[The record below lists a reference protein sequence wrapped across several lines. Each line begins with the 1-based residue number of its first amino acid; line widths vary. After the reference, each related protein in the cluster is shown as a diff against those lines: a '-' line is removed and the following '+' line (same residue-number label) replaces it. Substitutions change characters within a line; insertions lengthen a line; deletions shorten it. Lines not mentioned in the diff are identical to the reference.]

1 MQTKT
6 IKKLLDEK
14 MKQWVDSIENKSL
27 AKRVEDNLIVT
38 GGSIASLLLGEKV
51 NDFDVYIEDP
61 AVLEEL
67 VLYYVVPLAI
77 PNCEVFS
84 KYNRPKINILE
95 TPEGEDI
102 LNQRIIAISTLKDEQ
117 VKVFMPQHPGGWAAV
132 KSDENESCEL
142 TPYKVLFISPN
153 AITLSG
159 DIQIVTRFTGD
170 AKSIHKNFD
179 FVHATNYYTT
189 KDGLMLNQPAL
200 ESLLTKQLRY
210 TGSLYPVTSIF
221 RMKKFILRD
230 WKINAGEILKILFQV
245 SELDL
250 KDFRVLE
257 EQLVGVD
264 VAYFALLIEALQSIR
279 YNPDKLTSLYI
290 NSIIDKIF
298 ND

>member
-6 IKKLLDEK
+6 IKKLLAAK
-14 MKQWVDSIENKSL
+14 MKEWTESISDKSL

-51 NDFDVYIEDP
+51 NDFDIYIEDVS
-61 AVLEEL
+61 VLEDL
-67 VLYYVVPLAI
+67 VKYYVTPLNI
-77 PNCEVFS
+77 PDCEIFS
-84 KYNRPKINILE
+84 KYNKPKVEIYEDSN
-95 TPEGEDI
+95 GEER
-102 LNQRIIAISTLKDEQ
+102 LSQRVIAITNLKDEQ
-117 VKVFMPQHPGGWAAV
+117 VKVFMPENPGGWVA
-132 KSDENESCEL
+132 KETETTE
-142 TPYKVLFISPN
+142 PYRVLFISPN
-153 AITLSG
+153 AITLSD

-200 ESLLTKQLRY
+200 ESLLTKQLHY

-264 VAYFALLIEALQSIR
+264 VAYFAILIEALQSIR
-279 YNPDKLTSLYI
+279 DNPDKLTSLYI